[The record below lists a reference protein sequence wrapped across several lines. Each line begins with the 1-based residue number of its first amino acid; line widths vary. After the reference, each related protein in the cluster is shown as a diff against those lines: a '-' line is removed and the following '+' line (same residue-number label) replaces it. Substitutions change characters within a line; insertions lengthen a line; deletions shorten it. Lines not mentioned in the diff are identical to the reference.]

1 MFFKHIEAAPADP
14 ILGLGEAFK
23 AETRPEKVNLGIG
36 VYKDA
41 SGATPIVK
49 AVKEA
54 EKRLTQIGRAS
65 CRERV

>member
-1 MFFKHIEAAPADP
+1 MFEHIEAAPADP

-23 AETRPEKVNLGIG
+23 ADSRSNKVNLGIG

-41 SGATPIVK
+41 NGQTPIVK

-54 EKRLTQIGRAS
+54 EKTSTCQ
-65 CRERV
+65 